1 MFGALEADR
10 VLAVLITAIN
20 HGGSVTINKRNRGCG
35 EVCVGSVCCINRAAV
50 VSSEENLFVLLFT
63 CETCLLC

>member
-1 MFGALEADR
+1 M
-10 VLAVLITAIN
+10 
-20 HGGSVTINKRNRGCG
+20 INKRNRGCC